1 MGKRLNS
8 SNNFIPA
15 FTFSKYRL
23 HLSALL
29 LIFSIQSFGQVS
41 QQLTPEIQAYLFHIV
56 RKSPILQNNV
66 GTAFE
71 YSGPLVKLPDNS
83 INYDSIDKILTVSP
97 NLLIIRTDVL
107 AKSPKGILTEACNKT
122 AMYEIC
128 RQIQKY
134 SDGESVSS
142 LPLLDRYFTLFFD
155 QLPNELKRGKLYE
168 QLLNPL
174 ESPILL
180 TNISLNERLFNLQ
193 IKGFTKGSDN
203 KLIIDAQ
210 GKAINQAIEERTRSL
225 FQLLGGSSNLF
236 KSMLMAAGDGSF
248 TEGMLQERDKDE
260 NGSFNK
266 GLPRAIGLFPYEVD
280 IEKDK
285 KNLRTKRITS
295 KDLWTIGNQKQTQ
308 VHFDVWGYNSTNQT
322 TVIVEK
328 GGRQYPLFGSQ
339 TTRFLTPDSTFSKG
353 STFMKV
359 LNDLNDVT
367 YKELKEELEGKNGL
381 NQQVIQAQKQLGEIE
396 TIINQKEG
404 DLGELYKEDYRTK
417 NRAKRKELKQRKY
430 DDPSL
435 ALKPKTKA
443 RKKAK
448 NKHQSD
454 LVELYA
460 GYDETLALVESLI
473 TERDELAKEFN
484 HRDKIYK
491 RYIQLLGEHWMP
503 FTELNGLYT
512 FEDGT
517 TFDIFTQDLTFPP
530 SDSSE
535 LVEVRLLSIPE
546 DYEGESSDEIMMH
559 LSMVDVRPF
568 FDADFEINFEDVFE
582 PDAYKFEG
590 RIFTEKDTA
599 FFKKLFE
606 SYSKNPLPIEL
617 KLDGIGIGMW
627 KDSAIVRDQE
637 QHERSSYPGNTTE
650 EKQLSRA
657 TWDFKSLR
665 HAGLQIK
672 INRSLIIHIESST
685 DPVISNLASTVL
697 PIESLLKNNDIS
709 KNELLSVLRTRS
721 ILIQTKN
728 ELIASCPR
736 YLSTQKAKKFIDQ
749 LEESVAQSK
758 YYIGNKVIKIPK
770 IKE

>member
-8 SNNFIPA
+8 SNNLINT
-15 FTFSKYRL
+15 FTISKFKL
-23 HLSALL
+23 HLCALL
-29 LIFSIQSFGQVS
+29 LSLCTTSIGQVS

-56 RKSPILQNNV
+56 RKSPILENNV
-66 GTAFE
+66 GLAFE

-97 NLLIIRTDVL
+97 NLLIIRTDIL
-107 AKSPKGILTEACNKT
+107 ARSPKGILIEACNKT
-122 AMYEIC
+122 AIYEIC

-134 SDGESVSS
+134 SDGEPISS

-180 TNISLNERLFNLQ
+180 TNFSFNERLFNLQ

-225 FQLLGGSSNLF
+225 FQLLGGNSNLF
-236 KSMLMAAGDGSF
+236 KSMLLAAGDGSY

-280 IEKDK
+280 VEKDK
-285 KNLRTKRITS
+285 KTLRTKRITS
-295 KDLWTIGNQKQTQ
+295 KELWTIGNQKQTQ

-367 YKELKEELEGKNGL
+367 YKELKEALIGKNGL
-381 NQQVIQAQKQLGEIE
+381 NEQIIKAQEQLGEIE

-460 GYDETLALVESLI
+460 GYDETLSLVESLI

-491 RYIQLLGEHWMP
+491 RYVQLLGEHWMP
-503 FTELNGLYT
+503 FTEVNGLYT

-530 SDSSE
+530 TDSSE

-582 PDAYKFEG
+582 SDAYKFEG
-590 RIFTEKDTA
+590 RIFTDKDTS

-617 KLDGIGIGMW
+617 TLDGMGIGMW
-627 KDSAIVRDQE
+627 KDSAIVRDPEQQE
-637 QHERSSYPGNTTE
+637 QTSYPGNTKE
-650 EKQLSRA
+650 EKQLSRGEWA
-657 TWDFKSLR
+657 FKSLR

-672 INRSLIIHIESST
+672 INRSLNIHIESST
-685 DPVISNLASTVL
+685 DPVVSNLTSTAL
-697 PIESLLKNNDIS
+697 PIESLLTNNGIS

-728 ELIASCPR
+728 ELIASCPK

-758 YYIGNKVIKIPK
+758 YFIGNKAIKIPK